1 MDRLAHAH
9 TRDKLQGELRREVPD
24 LIWERLVAK
33 RYVDEAEDPS
43 GDEAEDPSEWE
54 ILVDE
59 AKFLLA
65 CMEEGARGRTP
76 HRIPAAAKEPL
87 IEARGR
93 ALGAWAARYARG
105 DMFTGLRDR
114 GAWLEAARG
123 YLGGVFS
130 RNDAVAHLG
139 SDAWKFVPL
148 PDLVAR
154 HPFDRLTPDD
164 APRIRGTTARVRS
177 TIDETFNGSPGI
189 RIEIEVRYGRE
200 VRELSVWRR
209 SGARFVWAAIPG
221 LEPVRT
227 IAADGSLNE
236 RLWVIADRDRW
247 GPMTVPETLWFI
259 LTDEPPEIR
268 PLVVDVRQ
276 ELGPDA
282 RPRDI
287 VTVEAEPWV
296 PVHAVAAAYREAQL
310 ERLRGRNHPPRERS
324 LELARFL
331 AKEGWGLS
339 IRRQMGAWN
348 RLHPEWAKRDA
359 RNFRKDALR
368 AKIQLLG
375 AP

>member
-1 MDRLAHAH
+1 
-9 TRDKLQGELRREVPD
+9 
-24 LIWERLVAK
+24 
-33 RYVDEAEDPS
+33 
-43 GDEAEDPSEWE
+43 
-54 ILVDE
+54 
-59 AKFLLA
+59 
-65 CMEEGARGRTP
+65 
-76 HRIPAAAKEPL
+76 
-87 IEARGR
+87 
-93 ALGAWAARYARG
+93 
-105 DMFTGLRDR
+105 MFTGLRDR
-114 GAWLEAARG
+114 GAWLAAARG
-123 YLGGVFS
+123 YLGDAFS
-130 RNDAVAHLG
+130 RDDAIAHLV

-148 PDLVAR
+148 SDLVAR

-177 TIDETFNGSPGI
+177 TIDETLNGSPGI
-189 RIEIEVRYGRE
+189 RIEIEVSYGRE
-200 VRELSVWRR
+200 VRALSVWHR

-310 ERLRGRNHPPRERS
+310 ERLRGRNSPPRERS

-331 AKEGWGLS
+331 AQEGWGLS
-339 IRRQMGAWN
+339 IRHQMHAWN
-348 RLHPEWAKRDA
+348 QLHPDSARHDE
-359 RNFRKDALR
+359 RNFQKDALR